1 MNVASWTFVQ
11 NRYAMNSSQNPIF
24 SVCTGTN
31 SVGHCLTFMM
41 KFGIATQ
48 NDLKT
53 ESFAVLELESHN
65 WYSLNSEA
73 QAMLHFFIDS
83 KYQCPYSAFRHL
95 GMPP

>member
-1 MNVASWTFVQ
+1 
-11 NRYAMNSSQNPIF
+11 
-24 SVCTGTN
+24 
-31 SVGHCLTFMM
+31 MM

-65 WYSLNSEA
+65 LYSLNSEA